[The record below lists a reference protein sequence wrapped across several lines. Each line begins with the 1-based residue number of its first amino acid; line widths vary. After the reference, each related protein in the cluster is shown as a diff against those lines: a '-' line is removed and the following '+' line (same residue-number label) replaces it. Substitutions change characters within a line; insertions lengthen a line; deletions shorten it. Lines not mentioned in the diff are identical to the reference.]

1 MGITEALILLEV
13 FRGEEVE
20 EASVIL
26 NEVSD
31 HREAVLLRHLA
42 DSAGDEWNLGIWI
55 VQDADLCQKSF
66 AVFGKVLW
74 TRVWNLAYAAVSWQG
89 GSG

>member
-1 MGITEALILLEV
+1 MGITGALILLEV

-42 DSAGDEWNLGIWI
+42 DSTGDEWNLGIRI
-55 VQDADLCQKSF
+55 VQDPDLCQQSF
-66 AVFGKVLW
+66 TVFGKVLW
-74 TRVWNLAYAAVSWQG
+74 PRVWNLAYAAVSWRG
-89 GSG
+89 GGG

>member
-1 MGITEALILLEV
+1 MGITGALILLEV

-42 DSAGDEWNLGIWI
+42 DSAGDEWNLWIWI
-55 VQDADLCQKSF
+55 VQDADLCQQSF

-74 TRVWNLAYAAVSWQG
+74 PRVWHLAYAAVSWRG
-89 GSG
+89 GGG